1 MVGTFEEERKR
12 WRVLWARA
20 HMILAQY
27 NDIFENKNDV
37 LEAALDLLEE
47 ALKNNPGKLKGRFK
61 K

>member
-1 MVGTFEEERKR
+1 
-12 WRVLWARA
+12 
-20 HMILAQY
+20 MILAKY

-47 ALKNNPGKLKGRFK
+47 ALKNNPGKLKGKFK